1 MFIFFL
7 GMVAGMLGIIY
18 ICYKDVWADKK
29 KAAQNK
35 S

>member
-1 MFIFFL
+1 MLIFFF
-7 GMVAGMLGIIY
+7 GMVAGMAGLIY

-29 KAAQNK
+29 KAANK